1 MHTYFLIFVINL
13 LKAYS
18 QPYILM
24 TLIPLMTSLINF
36 TLVSVTFAALNLHKK
51 DYNTMHKNNINI
63 ATLLKSKGIIIHTS
77 FLSTGN
83 WILIILELK
92 LAAVLREI

>member
-1 MHTYFLIFVINL
+1 MHFIGNERLILKITLLQHSLTPYFLIFVINL

-36 TLVSVTFAALNLHKK
+36 TLVSVTFAALNLHKE
-51 DYNTMHKNNINI
+51 DCNIMY
-63 ATLLKSKGIIIHTS
+63 KIII
-77 FLSTGN
+77 
-83 WILIILELK
+83 ILQHC
-92 LAAVLREI
+92 